1 MAEKSLSNLIAI
13 TTEEEYNKQVEGSKV
28 VLADFNATWCPPCQ
42 KLKPTI
48 IEIAEKNPD
57 LIILD
62 IDVD

>member
-1 MAEKSLSNLIAI
+1 MPTIKFLQLISMQLG
-13 TTEEEYNKQVEGSKV
+13 K
-28 VLADFNATWCPPCQ
+28 CQ